1 MESFSTYVTHMPRTP
16 HVADLSIRR
25 FGSLVQ
31 SITRFIFFIISPD
44 QALPMR
50 VANELTEKMHHA
62 LGVGGVEGG
71 QGGAQCLPQC
81 LSQCLSALRM
91 TKRSLRNRRDERS
104 RSPERRPLRSTPS
117 A

>member
-71 QGGAQCLPQC
+71 GRGG
-81 LSQCLSALRM
+81 LSASHSASHSASQ
-91 TKRSLRNRRDERS
+91 RSE
-104 RSPERRPLRSTPS
+104 
-117 A
+117 